1 METDRFLAEKLGI
14 DFEEICSGLWF
25 THGDVLQIQ
34 SVWHPKTDIAQ
45 CFEYVV
51 PKMRERGYAIM
62 LDYYCEG
69 AMDES
74 LGWQWYV
81 SFYIDG
87 GPNDAGASHNA
98 DPAAAICAAA
108 RAALESEGE

>member
-1 METDRFLAEKLGI
+1 METDRFLAEKFLDEPIYYGE
-14 DFEEICSGLWF
+14 FPLVF
-25 THGDVLQIQ
+25 VDVG
-34 SVWHPKTDIAQ
+34 VYKTWHPTTDIAQ

-69 AMDES
+69 AMDET

-98 DPAAAICAAA
+98 SPAAAICAAA